1 MTTYSESS
9 NTFEQW
15 VEELRRL
22 AIARDCQWLVSG
34 VGDSHREAWAGGISP
49 ADHLDALE
57 RMAEW
62 RGCGCGGG

>member
-1 MTTYSESS
+1 MNGCPESG
-9 NTFEQW
+9 NTFDQW
-15 VEELRRL
+15 VRDLRIL
-22 AIARDCQWLVSG
+22 AAGRECEWLATG
-34 VGDSHREAWAGGISP
+34 IGASHREAWAAGISP